1 MISIVT
7 PVFNEEDNVIYFHD
21 EVTKVMESLPIDYEI
36 IYVDDGSRDRTSE
49 LLLQLSRRDSHVRA
63 LSLARNFGHQIAL
76 TCGLDYAEGDA
87 VITMDGDLQHP
98 PSLIPVLIQNAG
110 WL

>member
-36 IYVDDGSRDRTSE
+36 IYVDDDPGTA
-49 LLLQLSRRDSHVRA
+49 LL
-63 LSLARNFGHQIAL
+63 NFFCSCPAVTAMSAPYHWPAI
-76 TCGLDYAEGDA
+76 LD
-87 VITMDGDLQHP
+87 IRLP
-98 PSLIPVLIQNAG
+98 
-110 WL
+110 